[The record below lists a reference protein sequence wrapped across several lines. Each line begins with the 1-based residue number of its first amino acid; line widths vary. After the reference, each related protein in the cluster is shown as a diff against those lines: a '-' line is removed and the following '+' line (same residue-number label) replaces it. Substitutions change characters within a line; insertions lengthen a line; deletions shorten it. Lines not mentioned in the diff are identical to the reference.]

1 MGNFANLRVVV
12 ALGLVSVLLSVRPTV
27 LQAQGRSYG
36 MAIGTSHY
44 VGDLGGSAS
53 IAPWKTTSMRAS
65 RLSLSGFVEFPTE
78 GRWQVHTGLSFIQ
91 LYGDDRFADSPTRVA
106 RNLHFKSSVW
116 ELSARGQYKFWDRPR
131 HWNRSAGSRG
141 YLFLGVGAFAHN
153 PKSRVRSDSNDIVN
167 PIWYSL
173 RALRTEGQETPYSLV
188 AFSMP
193 MGIGFDW
200 NLTGGWQLGC
210 EINWRYTTTD
220 YLDDV
225 SGNYADPEQLSELAA
240 VLSSQANAY
249 STAIAG
255 PNGGT
260 VQNHQYQ
267 ADGVPRGNP
276 ESRDGFGT
284 IQFTLSRPDATLR
297 TRPGSWVGRF
307 RRRGW
312 FR

>member
-1 MGNFANLRVVV
+1 MGLLNRLRNVVT
-12 ALGLVSVLLSVRPTV
+12 LGLVSAMLMLLNEQ
-27 LQAQGRSYG
+27 LHAQGRSYG
-36 MAIGTSHY
+36 LGIGTSHY

-65 RLSLSGFVEFPTE
+65 RLAISGFVEFPTE

-116 ELSARGQYKFWDRPR
+116 EASARGQFKFWDRPR

-141 YLFLGVGAFAHN
+141 YVFLGIGAFTYN
-153 PKSRVRSDSNDIVN
+153 PKSRVRSDSNDISN

-173 RALRTEGQETPYSLV
+173 RELTTEGQEEPYSLI

-200 NLTGGWQLGC
+200 NLTGGWQVGC

-225 SGNYADPEQLSELAA
+225 SGNYADPSQLSELGAL
-240 VLSSQANAY
+240 LSSQSNAY

-255 PNGGT
+255 PTGGT
-260 VQNHQYQ
+260 VANHQYHVG
-267 ADGVPRGNP
+267 GVPRGNP
-276 ESRDGFGT
+276 DSRDGFGT
-284 IQFTLSRPDATLR
+284 IQFTLSRPDASLR
-297 TRPGSWVGRF
+297 SRPGSWVGQF
-307 RRRGW
+307 RRRGF